1 MSTIQ
6 TSETPQPTARAHL
19 LLVEDD
25 RLVLATVARGLR
37 EAGFVVYTAESA
49 QDAQEW
55 LAQGRRPD
63 LAMLDMCMP
72 GQDGLWLAQRLRDL
86 DRVPFLIFSAYG
98 DEEFVRQAST
108 LGALAYL
115 VKPLDVAQLIPAIE
129 TAMARAREVHLMRD
143 ANADL
148 QAALDA
154 DRDISVAVGLVM
166 AYHRLPR
173 AQAFELLRKNARSQR
188 RKLTEVARQLLASSL
203 AQAGGLGVNT

>member
-1 MSTIQ
+1 MKNART
-6 TSETPQPTARAHL
+6 TDAPTEKGRGHV

-37 EAGFVVYTAESA
+37 DAGYVVEAAESA
-49 QDAQEW
+49 EDAQEW

-63 LAMLDMCMP
+63 LALLDMCMP

-98 DEEFVRQAST
+98 DTEFVTQAAD

-129 TAMARAREVHLMRD
+129 TSMARATEMHAMRSV
-143 ANADL
+143 NEGL

-154 DRDISVAVGLVM
+154 DRDISVAIGLSM

-173 AQAFELLRKNARSQR
+173 EQAFDLLRQSARTQR
-188 RKLTEVARQLLASSL
+188 RKLADVARQLIASSL
-203 AQAGGLGVNT
+203 TQTG

>member
-1 MSTIQ
+1 MNNACTG
-6 TSETPQPTARAHL
+6 EAPARQGRGHV

-37 EAGFVVYTAESA
+37 EAGYGVDTAESA
-49 QDAQEW
+49 EDAQEW
-55 LAQGRRPD
+55 LVQGRRPD
-63 LAMLDMCMP
+63 LALLDMCMP

-98 DEEFVRQAST
+98 DAEFVSQAAA

-129 TAMARAREVHLMRD
+129 TALARASEVRAMRD
-143 ANADL
+143 THAGL

-154 DRDISVAVGLVM
+154 DRDISVAIGLAM

-173 AQAFELLRKNARSQR
+173 AQAFDLLRQSARTQR
-188 RKLTEVARQLLASSL
+188 RKLADVARQLIASGLVQS
-203 AQAGGLGVNT
+203 GGAGVNT